1 MAKKW
6 QKNKKK
12 FKKILK
18 SSCLLFNTQNTFNT
32 EIKITLKSN
41 FLENTS
47 DKKKN
52 KLFSTQ

>member
-41 FLENTS
+41 FLEDTS
-47 DKKKN
+47 DKKK